1 MFVVSPEMV
10 FPAGLA
16 YIEVSLFLVVFV
28 SEELEVFF
36 VEGELLL
43 ADFTLEG
50 FYGF

>member
-1 MFVVSPEMV
+1 MFVVSPELV
-10 FPAGLA
+10 FPADLA
-16 YIEVSLFLVVFV
+16 YFQVPLFLAGFICK
-28 SEELEVFF
+28 ELEVFF